1 MYLLKCNENVNN
13 YVNPA
18 NDSLILDTIFFIQLY
33 SIIIGYLRYNIRHEE
48 KNNKKIT
55 QAGGV
60 GSQHFLLALSI
71 FL

>member
-33 SIIIGYLRYNIRHEE
+33 SIIIRYLRHNIRHEE
-48 KNNKKIT
+48 KNNKKPPKREALVINT
-55 QAGGV
+55 
-60 GSQHFLLALSI
+60 FRLL
-71 FL
+71 